1 MKLSNEEIAAKDLRV
16 GNWVQPKTNHQGRF
30 KGYRQ
35 VTTVYKEDAVVENHY
50 PLSWFEPIPLTPE
63 ILLKGGFVGHY
74 EGKSFGGATYS
85 VYKLKG
91 IWVYVYSDG
100 RLRVYSGSGSR
111 EHKWIIYVHQLQNLY
126 HALTGE
132 ELDLGIAIS
141 KNEVK

>member
-16 GNWVQPKTNHQGRF
+16 GNLLNKDGIVVCIDARSILDISYNYSEACK
-30 KGYRQ
+30 
-35 VTTVYKEDAVVENHY
+35 YK
-50 PLSWFEPIPLTPE
+50 PIPLTPE

-74 EGKSFGGATYS
+74 MGKSFGGATYS

-100 RLRVYSGSGSR
+100 RLRVYSGSGSK
-111 EHKWIIYVHQLQNLY
+111 EHKWILYVHQLQNLY
-126 HALTGE
+126 YSLTGE